1 MNCPTVLGPE
11 PNCRSCH
18 ARPLQG
24 WGERTLVGG
33 RPSAKLWRQ
42 TSRHTAQRQDADV
55 SRLVEEDPGRQP
67 HPTPVPSVGG
77 AFLVVRLTRRA
88 PRLLRLGAAC
98 IAWRVRKLS
107 SRACREAAPAAWSKR
122 QARGLLNPALPDA
135 HLAAPCSNSHF
146 RHRQAGHNRDR
157 VGSHGCACALSRA
170 FISAFWHC
178 TFSRACV
185 ARGGCRLLTQLCGV
199 GRRQP
204 DVSTSPGPATR
215 RGAAP
220 PTSAP

>member
-1 MNCPTVLGPE
+1 MV
-11 PNCRSCH
+11 R
-18 ARPLQG
+18 
-24 WGERTLVGG
+24 G

-77 AFLVVRLTRRA
+77 ASLVVRLTRRA

-122 QARGLLNPALPDA
+122 QPRGLLNPALPDA

-185 ARGGCRLLTQLCGV
+185 ARGGCRLLTQRCFVVSAGANLTCPRAR
-199 GRRQP
+199 GRRLAEVP
-204 DVSTSPGPATR
+204 PRPPALL
-215 RGAAP
+215 RG
-220 PTSAP
+220 